1 MATATTFRTHAAAR
15 PRIARR
21 DDGRSRARVAL
32 VRATS
37 DPSSASYDQVVD
49 AIVIGGSSGMG
60 KAAAREVVKRG
71 GKVLIGSRS
80 REKLDA
86 AAADIASSL
95 GLDPADAEAR
105 VPRRRRRQHR
115 RDFRPKLFRH
125 DVPGRVQRH
134 GCQRC
139 RALRPRRLPRPRRR
153 GRPRLR
159 RQQILGR
166 VPLRQTRRAE
176 TLAGGGGVVLFSGV
190 LSRRPGVQ
198 LLPARRVQR
207 GAIEELVRSLALELG
222 PRLRINCFSPGSSTP
237 NGSITCRRNDAKR
250 CSRSTRRRFRS
261 SGSVPR
267 KTRDSRCILMQ
278 SAYTTGAILD
288 CDGGHQVRQYATREE
303 TRCAP
308 SRT

>member
-21 DDGRSRARVAL
+21 DVGRSRARVAL

-37 DPSSASYDQVVD
+37 DPSSASYDRVVD

-105 VPRRRRRQHR
+105 VRVAVVDNTDETSVRN
-115 RDFRPKLFRH
+115 FFA
-125 DVPGRVQRH
+125 DVPPGEYNGMVVSAAARSVH
-134 GCQRC
+134 GAFLDLDVADV
-139 RALRPRRLPRPRRR
+139 RAFVDSKFW
-153 GRPRLR
+153 GAYHCAKHGAPRL
-159 RQQILGR
+159 
-166 VPLRQTRRAE
+166 AD
-176 TLAGGGGVVLFSGV
+176 GGGVVLFSGV
-190 LSRRPGVQ
+190 LSRRPGVNCSP
-198 LLPARRVQR
+198 LAVCN
-207 GAIEELVRSLALELG
+207 GAIEGLVRSLALELG
-222 PRLRINCFSPGSSTP
+222 PRLRVNCFSPGFVDTERFDHMPPERREAMLASTASSLP
-237 NGSITCRRNDAKR
+237 LERVGAPEDAGLALH
-250 CSRSTRRRFRS
+250 F
-261 SGSVPR
+261 
-267 KTRDSRCILMQ
+267 LMQ

-288 CDGGHQVRQYATREE
+288 CDGGHQVRQYATREGDPM
-303 TRCAP
+303 RAK
-308 SRT
+308 